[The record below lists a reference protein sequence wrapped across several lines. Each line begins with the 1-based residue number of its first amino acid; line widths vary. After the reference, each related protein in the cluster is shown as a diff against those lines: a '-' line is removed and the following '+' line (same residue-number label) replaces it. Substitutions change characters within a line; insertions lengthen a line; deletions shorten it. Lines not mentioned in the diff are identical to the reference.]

1 MTAEPDSGNNRD
13 PAPPDPDSATIPT
26 IPLGTGARPAN
37 PDVPSFGRYEIMS
50 ELGKGAMGVV
60 YKARDPLLERTVAIK
75 TVNLSMDPGEM
86 AEYEAR
92 FYQEAKA
99 AGGLNHPNIVTVYDI
114 GRSGNVAFMAME
126 FLEGQELRALLAPN
140 RPLPVEQVLSI
151 AAQAA
156 EGLSSAHEH
165 GVVHRDIKPANL
177 MVVRDGLVK
186 IMDFGIAR
194 MRSSDVLTQTGVV
207 LGSPKYMSPEQV
219 AGKRADHRS
228 DIFSLGVVVY
238 EMLTGQAPFQGES
251 MTAIMLQTL
260 NFTPDPP
267 SRLNPEVPAVVDF
280 IVAKT
285 LAKKLE
291 DRYQDARE
299 LANDLRECLKA
310 PHGQDAPEV
319 SASRSISSLPE
330 GLAQDLAQDSAE
342 APRSRRSDFEEEP
355 PATRGV
361 SPVFDSLSA
370 TLRLA
375 AATGLSGEFDVDAT
389 TQKAAPL
396 KEAPATAAQSFQDVD
411 TAPPPARVPPSPSM
425 SRRDKLIFAAALA
438 AALVLAAVI
447 ASG

>member
-1 MTAEPDSGNNRD
+1 MTAEPSFGNYQE
-13 PAPPDPDSATIPT
+13 PVPPDPDSAAIPT
-26 IPLGTGARPAN
+26 IPLGAGARPAN
-37 PDVPSFGRYEIMS
+37 PDIPSFGRYEILS

-60 YKARDPLLERTVAIK
+60 YQARDPLLERIVAIK
-75 TVNLSMDPGEM
+75 TVNLAMDPAEM

-99 AGGLNHPNIVTVYDI
+99 AGGLNHPNIVTIYDI

-126 FLEGQELRALLAPN
+126 FLEGQELRALLAPG

-156 EGLSSAHEH
+156 EGLAFAHEH

-207 LGSPKYMSPEQV
+207 MGSPKYMSPEQV
-219 AGKRADHRS
+219 AGKRADHGS
-228 DIFSLGVVVY
+228 DIFSLGVVIY
-238 EMLTGQAPFQGES
+238 EMLTGQAPFQGEN

-260 NFTPDPP
+260 NFAPEPA
-267 SRLNPEVPAVVDF
+267 SRLNPEVPAVLDF

-291 DRYQDARE
+291 DRYQGARE
-299 LANDLRECLKA
+299 LAADLRECLKA
-310 PHGQDAPEV
+310 LQGQGVPQV
-319 SASRSISSLPE
+319 SAPRSISSVPE
-330 GLAQDLAQDSAE
+330 NLAQDLAQASAE

-361 SPVFDSLSA
+361 SPLFDSLSA

-375 AATGLSGEFDVDAT
+375 AATGVSTEFEDFARTVKTPPLRDQPTAT
-389 TQKAAPL
+389 M
-396 KEAPATAAQSFQDVD
+396 QSYRVAG
-411 TAPPPARVPPSPSM
+411 TAPDTVTSPSPEGM
-425 SRRDKLIFAAALA
+425 SRLDKLIFGAAILAALLL
-438 AALVLAAVI
+438 ALIIVA
-447 ASG
+447 G